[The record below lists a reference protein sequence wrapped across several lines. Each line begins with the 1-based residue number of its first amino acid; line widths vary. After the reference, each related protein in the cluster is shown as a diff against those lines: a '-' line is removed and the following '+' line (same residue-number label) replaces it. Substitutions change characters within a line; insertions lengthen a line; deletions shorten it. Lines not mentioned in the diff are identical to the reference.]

1 MANRA
6 RTSRSAV
13 LLQPRENRLDKI
25 DEDRKPGSGTKS
37 VLKSFEQS
45 STEVK
50 PKTEPVA
57 KWATIEQVQSYVT
70 ELLEY
75 AKPMYLPRVL
85 TYQVEVKNYKDLIV
99 SAEINEKTTRKIK
112 FTHKDSNLF
121 CVLWDKTNVKFKEDK
136 HKLNMK
142 GDIRDMLFT
151 FLLRDLRLFSCF
163 LAYTQALTKITVEQM
178 VEEPTKLENMVQIT
192 FEYDRLVLRNHTDL
206 SCKVELQLDEND
218 SWLLHTQGGETI
230 QLGKMEK
237 LARASLDDPR
247 TEEEKAN
254 GFQHD
259 TMVKMWKILR
269 ALKLVLPLF

>member
-1 MANRA
+1 MGKQ
-6 RTSRSAV
+6 SV
-13 LLQPRENRLDKI
+13 P
-25 DEDRKPGSGTKS
+25 KP
-37 VLKSFEQS
+37 FEQS
-45 STEVK
+45 RTELKVK

-57 KWATIEQVQSYVT
+57 KWATIEQVKSYVT

-85 TYQVEVKNYKDLIV
+85 TYAFKQEDDRLIV
-99 SAEINEKTTRKIK
+99 SANIGEKTTRKIK
-112 FTHKDSNLF
+112 FMREDSNLF
-121 CVLWDKTNVKFKEDK
+121 CFLGGNEGDSFKSRK

-151 FLLRDLRLFSCF
+151 FLLPGLRLFSCF

-192 FEYDRLVLRNHTDL
+192 FEYDRLVLRKHTDL

-247 TEEEKAN
+247 TEEEEAN